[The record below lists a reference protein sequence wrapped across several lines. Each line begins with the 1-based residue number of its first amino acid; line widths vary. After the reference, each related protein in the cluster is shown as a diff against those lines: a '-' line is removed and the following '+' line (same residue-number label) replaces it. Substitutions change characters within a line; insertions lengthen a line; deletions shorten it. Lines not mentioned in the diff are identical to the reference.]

1 MLEAYGY
8 TRLSD
13 DREGNAHG
21 VGRQRQDI
29 ESKAATLG
37 WKVVGFYEDNDITA
51 DPRKKERPE
60 FQRLMADMSQGAIK
74 RVLCYDQDRLVR
86 DMRELEDVVDA
97 VEAGGVD
104 LTSVNGDIDLRTDN
118 GRMVARIKGAVAKN
132 ELEKI
137 SRRVKRQQLQA
148 AQQGR
153 KHQGKYRTFGFTRDM
168 EPLPAEVPVVQE
180 VFKRKAAGESLTT
193 IAADLNSRDL
203 ATTGGGKWDASAV
216 SKMVKRRDYIGEVTI
231 KGEVV
236 GKAAWEPV
244 VDRGVWEAANEQ
256 AEANNN
262 RGRNARRSLL
272 AGFIACGTCLT
283 KMKQGGAKDSQRYN
297 CPSPKQVPGACGS
310 CSITARQTDWEV
322 FNAAWRKEQDR
333 EPPPRETPTRDF
345 KAEREALEAEIAQ
358 VHELRNSNQLALA
371 DAVPMLNDL
380 RSKLAKASR
389 EEAAT
394 VPDLWH
400 FQLLFDWDDWNLSQK
415 RLWLQQYVKY
425 VVVSK
430 AERVGI
436 KGFKPERLEVHFT
449 DGTVDRMSEGVV
461 VDVFPTES
469 DPVGECSVEGCDK
482 STYAK
487 GMCPT
492 HYKAD
497 WRRSKKN

>member
-1 MLEAYGY
+1 MQEAYGY

-29 ESKAATLG
+29 EAKAATLG

-60 FQRLMADMSQGAIK
+60 FQRLMADMKQGVIK

-97 VEAGGVD
+97 VEAGNVL

-148 AQQGR
+148 AQQGK
-153 KHQGKYRTFGFTRDM
+153 KHQGKYRTFGFSRDM

-193 IAADLNSRDL
+193 IAADLNARGL
-203 ATTGGGKWDASAV
+203 ATTGGGNWDASAV

-236 GKAAWEPV
+236 GAAAWDPV
-244 VDRGVWEAANEQ
+244 VDRAVWEAANEH

-272 AGFIACGTCLT
+272 AGFIAC
-283 KMKQGGAKDSQRYN
+283 
-297 CPSPKQVPGACGS
+297 
-310 CSITARQTDWEV
+310 
-322 FNAAWRKEQDR
+322 
-333 EPPPRETPTRDF
+333 
-345 KAEREALEAEIAQ
+345 
-358 VHELRNSNQLALA
+358 
-371 DAVPMLNDL
+371 
-380 RSKLAKASR
+380 
-389 EEAAT
+389 
-394 VPDLWH
+394 
-400 FQLLFDWDDWNLSQK
+400 
-415 RLWLQQYVKY
+415 
-425 VVVSK
+425 
-430 AERVGI
+430 
-436 KGFKPERLEVHFT
+436 
-449 DGTVDRMSEGVV
+449 
-461 VDVFPTES
+461 
-469 DPVGECSVEGCDK
+469 
-482 STYAK
+482 
-487 GMCPT
+487 
-492 HYKAD
+492 
-497 WRRSKKN
+497 